1 MKLIH
6 CADLHLDSR
15 LNTHLTKEKA
25 AERRRELTGNFC
37 DMVDYA
43 TKNDISA
50 ILICGDMFDNSHVT
64 AFTKNAVLR
73 SIEENPGISFFIL
86 RGNHDSENFLGETE
100 NPPKNVFLFND
111 GWTMYD
117 FNGVKIYGAE
127 LLSGNAA
134 SLQQNFSPDPS
145 DINIVMLHGQETASN
160 PRDKTEIINLRL
172 FKNKG
177 INYLALGHIHEYKVE
192 SLDALGK
199 YCYCG
204 CLEGRGF
211 DEKGEHGF
219 VILDVDVEAK
229 TVTDTFVPF
238 AKRRIFIENVDVT
251 GLNNTFGMASRITEH
266 LKTCSATDSDMVKIV
281 LTGEVDVECEKSIDF
296 LEKNLEKEYYFVKV
310 SDETSL
316 KVNIESFLYDETL
329 KGEFVRT
336 VMNDSSLTPER
347 KAEIVREGLS
357 LFSEVK

>member
-25 AERRRELTGNFC
+25 AERRRELTANFC
-37 DMVDYA
+37 DLVDYA
-43 TKNDISA
+43 AKTGVSA
-50 ILICGDMFDNSHVT
+50 ILICGDMFDTSHVT
-64 AFTKNAVLR
+64 AFTRNAVLR
-73 SIEENPGISFFIL
+73 SIEDNPGISFFIL
-86 RGNHDSENFLGETE
+86 RGNHDSDNFLNETE
-100 NPPKNVFLFND
+100 NIPENVFLFND
-111 GWTMYD
+111 GWTVYD
-117 FNGVKIYGAE
+117 LNGVKIYGAE
-127 LLSGNAA
+127 LISGNAA
-134 SLQQNFSPDPS
+134 SLQQNFSPNPS
-145 DINIVMLHGQETASN
+145 DINIVMLHGQETATNSK
-160 PRDKTEIINLRL
+160 DKTEIINLRL

-199 YCYCG
+199 YCYSG

-211 DEKGEHGF
+211 DEAGEHGF
-219 VILDVDVEAK
+219 VLLNVDTEAK

-238 AKRRIFIENVDVT
+238 AKRMIYVENVDIT
-251 GLNNTFGMASRITEH
+251 GLNKTFDIASKIKEH
-266 LKTCSATDSDMVKIV
+266 LKTCPAGHADMVKIV
-281 LTGEVDVECEKSIDF
+281 LTGEVDVECEKNIDF
-296 LEKNLEKEYYFVKV
+296 LEKGLEKDYYFVKV
-310 SDETSL
+310 SDETGL

-336 VMNDSSLTPER
+336 VMNDPDLSPER